1 MIRDTFQRIL
11 ILAIAVVAALGSL
24 LPSILGDK
32 FTNDWPTKP
41 LAMGLDI
48 SGGVHLV
55 YGVKSSEAVKSRLQ
69 STLSGLR
76 ARLREKRIAVAGA
89 AIGDN
94 SSIRLSLLSDAFLE
108 QTKATVSEFAPG
120 LTLGEVTSDA
130 GRPTLSWSIS
140 KLEQEKIEREAIEQA
155 VETLRNRVDQ
165 FGVAEPLIQRSG
177 ENRIILQMP
186 GVSDVNSVKKV
197 VGSVAKLEFR
207 LVPSA
212 ATGGEESTVVLKDQQ
227 GQPVTVE
234 DPALMTGDGVDDARV
249 DFDQNGQVE
258 VALRMT
264 SAGAE
269 DFARITAENVGRQL
283 AIVLDGVV
291 YSSPVIRSAISGG
304 QASITGGFSTE
315 EARRLK
321 IVLKAGALPAPL
333 EVLEERTVGPTL
345 GFESVKKGLL
355 AMGIGFAGIA
365 LFMMFYYAKSGLIAV
380 FTLALNAF
388 LMVAVLSLFGAT
400 LTLPGLAGLALT
412 IGMAVDS
419 NVIIFERIRDEL
431 KSGASRDLA
440 VHVGFDKAFGAI
452 FDSNVTTLLA
462 GAILYYFGTGPI
474 RGFAVTL
481 SVGIVTTLFCSVFVA
496 RLCFDYFELRGR
508 EINGRRGL
516 SI

>member
-1 MIRDTFQRIL
+1 MIRDTFQRML
-11 ILAIAVVAALGSL
+11 ILGVAIVAAIGCL
-24 LPSILGDK
+24 LPSILGDS
-32 FTNDWPTKP
+32 FTKEWPTKP
-41 LAMGLDI
+41 LALGLDI

-55 YGVKSSEAVKSRLQ
+55 YGVKSEEAVKSRLQ
-69 STLSGLR
+69 SMLSGVR
-76 ARLREKRIAVAGA
+76 AKLREKKIAVASGKVSA
-89 AIGDN
+89 DN
-94 SSIRLSLLSDAFLE
+94 SLRIGLLSDVSVE
-108 QTKATVSEFAPG
+108 QAKAAVSDFSSDLTFA
-120 LTLGEVTSDA
+120 EVATDD
-130 GRPTLSWSIS
+130 GRPTLVWSVS
-140 KLEQEKIEREAIEQA
+140 KVTQEKIEREAIEQA

-186 GVSDVNSVKKV
+186 GVSDVNAVKKV

-207 LVPSA
+207 LVPR
-212 ATGGEESTVVLKDQQ
+212 GRDDESGTVTLKDQQ
-227 GQPVTVE
+227 GQSYTVE
-234 DPALMTGDGVDDARV
+234 DPPLMTGDAVDDARV
-249 DFDQNGQVE
+249 DFDPNGQVE

-264 SAGAE
+264 SAGAD
-269 DFARITAENVGRQL
+269 DFARITSENVGRQL

-291 YSSPVIRSAISGG
+291 YSAPVIRSAITGG

-345 GFESVKKGLL
+345 GFESVKKGLM
-355 AMGIGFAGIA
+355 AMAIGFVGIS
-365 LFMMFYYAKSGLIAV
+365 LFMVFYYAKSGLVAV

-388 LMVAVLSLFGAT
+388 LMIACLSLFGAT

-431 KSGASRDLA
+431 RSGASRDLA
-440 VHVGFDKAFGAI
+440 VHTGFDKAFGAI
-452 FDSNVTTLLA
+452 FDSNITTLLA

-481 SVGIVTTLFCSVFVA
+481 SVGIATTLFCAVFVA
-496 RLCFDYFELRGR
+496 RLCFDYFELKGKK
-508 EINGRRGL
+508 GL

>member
-1 MIRDTFQRIL
+1 MIRDTFQRLL
-11 ILAIAVVAALGSL
+11 ILGVIVVAAIACL
-24 LPSILGDK
+24 LPSLLGSK
-32 FTNDWPTKP
+32 FTTDWPTKP
-41 LAMGLDI
+41 LALGLDI

-55 YGVKSSEAVKSRLQ
+55 YGVQSGEAVKSRLQ
-69 STLSGLR
+69 SMLSGVR
-76 ARLREKRIAVAGA
+76 AKLREKKIAVASA
-89 AIGDN
+89 RISADN
-94 SSIRLSLLSDAFLE
+94 SLRVGLLSDLSVEQAKAAVADLSSDLNFLE
-108 QTKATVSEFAPG
+108 LSNE
-120 LTLGEVTSDA
+120 D
-130 GRPTLSWSIS
+130 GRPTLVWTIT
-140 KLEQEKIEREAIEQA
+140 KNTQEKIEREAIEQA

-165 FGVAEPLIQRSG
+165 FGVSEPLIQRSG

-186 GVSDVNSVKKV
+186 GVSDVNAVKRV

-207 LVPSA
+207 LVPRGSGDA
-212 ATGGEESTVVLKDQQ
+212 GTVILKDQQ
-227 GQPVTVE
+227 GQPYTVE
-234 DPALMTGDGVDDARV
+234 DPPLMTGDAVDDARV
-249 DFDQNGQVE
+249 DFDRNGQVE
-258 VALRMT
+258 VGLRMT
-264 SAGAE
+264 SAGAD
-269 DFARITAENVGRQL
+269 DFARITAENIGRQL

-291 YSSPVIRSAISGG
+291 YSAPVIRSAITGG

-345 GFESVKKGLL
+345 GFESVKKGLV
-355 AMGIGFAGIA
+355 AMAIGFVGIS
-365 LFMMFYYAKSGLIAV
+365 LFMVFYYAKSGMVAV

-388 LMVAVLSLFGAT
+388 LMIACLSLFGAT

-431 KSGASRDLA
+431 RSGVSRDLA
-440 VHVGFDKAFGAI
+440 VHTGFDKAFGAI
-452 FDSNVTTLLA
+452 FDSNITTLLA

-481 SVGIVTTLFCSVFVA
+481 SVGIATTLFCAVFVA
-496 RLCFDYFELRGR
+496 RLCFDYFELRGKK
-508 EINGRRGL
+508 GL

>member
-1 MIRDTFQRIL
+1 MIRDTFQRML
-11 ILAIAVVAALGSL
+11 ILAVAVVAAIGCL
-24 LPSILGDK
+24 LPSIVGDR
-32 FTNDWPTKP
+32 FTKEWPTKP

-55 YGVKSSEAVKSRLQ
+55 YGVQSAEAVKSRLQ
-69 STLSGLR
+69 SMLSGVR
-76 ARLREKRIAVAGA
+76 AKLREKKIAVAAGRVA
-89 AIGDN
+89 QDN
-94 SSIRLSLLSDAFLE
+94 SLQIGLLSDVSVE
-108 QTKATVSEFAPG
+108 QAKAAVADFSSDLTFTEVS
-120 LTLGEVTSDA
+120 TSE
-130 GRPTLSWSIS
+130 GRPTLVWTIS
-140 KLEQEKIEREAIEQA
+140 PLTRDKIQREAIEQA

-207 LVPSA
+207 LVPRGTDD
-212 ATGGEESTVVLKDQQ
+212 ATSTVILKDQQ
-227 GQPVTVE
+227 GQAYTVE
-234 DPALMTGDGVDDARV
+234 DPALMTGDAVDDARV

-264 SAGAE
+264 SAGAD

-291 YSSPVIRSAISGG
+291 YSAPVIRSAITGG

-345 GFESVKKGLL
+345 GLESVKKGIL
-355 AMGIGFAGIA
+355 AMAIGFVGIS
-365 LFMMFYYAKSGLIAV
+365 LFMVFYYAKSGLVAV

-388 LMVAVLSLFGAT
+388 LMIACLSLFGAT

-431 KSGASRDLA
+431 RNGVSRDLA
-440 VHVGFDKAFGAI
+440 VHTGFDKAFGAI
-452 FDSNVTTLLA
+452 FDSNITTLLA

-481 SVGIVTTLFCSVFVA
+481 SVGIATTLFCAVFVA
-496 RLCFDYFELRGR
+496 RLCFDYFELRGKK
-508 EINGRRGL
+508 GL

>member
-1 MIRDTFQRIL
+1 ML
-11 ILAIAVVAALGSL
+11 ILGVAIVAAIGCL
-24 LPSILGDK
+24 LPSLLGDK
-32 FTNDWPTKP
+32 FTKEWPTKP
-41 LAMGLDI
+41 LALGLDI

-55 YGVKSSEAVKSRLQ
+55 YGVQSSEAVKSRLQ
-69 STLSGLR
+69 SMLSGVR
-76 ARLREKRIAVAGA
+76 AKLREKKIAVASGKVTP
-89 AIGDN
+89 DN
-94 SSIRLSLLSDAFLE
+94 SLQIGLLSDISVE
-108 QTKATVSEFAPG
+108 QVKAAVADFSSDLTFREVS
-120 LTLGEVTSDA
+120 TSD
-130 GRPTLSWSIS
+130 GRPTLVWSIS
-140 KLEQEKIEREAIEQA
+140 QLTQEKIQREAIEQA

-177 ENRIILQMP
+177 EDRIILQMP

-207 LVPSA
+207 LVPRGRDDD
-212 ATGGEESTVVLKDQQ
+212 TGTVTLKDQQ
-227 GQPVTVE
+227 GQPFTVE
-234 DPALMTGDGVDDARV
+234 DPPLMTGDAVDDARV
-249 DFDQNGQVE
+249 DFDPNGQVE

-264 SAGAE
+264 AAGGD
-269 DFARITAENVGRQL
+269 DFARVTAENVGRQL

-291 YSSPVIRSAISGG
+291 YSAPVIRSAITGG

-345 GFESVKKGLL
+345 GFESVKKGLI
-355 AMGIGFAGIA
+355 AMAIGFVGIS
-365 LFMMFYYAKSGLIAV
+365 LFMVFYYAKSGLVAV

-388 LMVAVLSLFGAT
+388 LMIGCLSLFGAT

-431 KSGASRDLA
+431 RNGASRDLA
-440 VHVGFDKAFGAI
+440 VHTGFDKAFGAI
-452 FDSNVTTLLA
+452 FDSNITTLLA

-481 SVGIVTTLFCSVFVA
+481 SVGIATTLFCAVFVS
-496 RLCFDYFELRGR
+496 RLCFDYFELKGKK
-508 EINGRRGL
+508 GL